1 MLAIGPTHLYGLSFP
16 KTSKVEHM
24 SAKYIVIAKKN
35 RTTRTFD
42 SAEQVSVFMLG
53 RRFDEWAI
61 YQLQDSLPAD
71 VHKCQT
77 TLENRE
83 KSQSWTILGEI

>member
-1 MLAIGPTHLYGLSFP
+1 
-16 KTSKVEHM
+16 M

-35 RTTRTFD
+35 RTTRTFVD
-42 SAEQVSVFMLG
+42 AEQVSVFMLG

-61 YQLQDSLPAD
+61 YQLQDSLPTD

-83 KSQSWTILGEI
+83 KSQSWMIFC

>member
-1 MLAIGPTHLYGLSFP
+1 
-16 KTSKVEHM
+16 M

-42 SAEQVSVFMLG
+42 DAQNVSAFMLG

-61 YQLQDSLPAD
+61 YQLQDSLPTD
-71 VHKCQT
+71 VTKCQT

-83 KSQSWTILGEI
+83 KSQSWTIFC